1 MKKYNITAILPSG
14 DEVRAKVV
22 AANPTAAIDR
32 MLGNE
37 QFKQFIRDAP
47 IKEIKF
53 YSDGDEEIMPIDID
67 ACQLT
72 MYEGVGCAVEHV
84 ATGVIL
90 GFEEGRFNETAE
102 VLTYPAMMT
111 PEKVAEI
118 MREVGEWLYCF
129 HRSKVFN
136 LREVVQHY
144 LKERGIT
151 KRALAMEIGITEQSL
166 INYLKGDR
174 GLPYEYTENLLVI
187 LRQTGVL

>member
-1 MKKYNITAILPSG
+1 MRKFRIKAVLPNG
-14 DEVRAKVV
+14 DEVKSNVV
-22 AANPTAAIDR
+22 AVSAAAAVEKI
-32 MLGNE
+32 
-37 QFKQFIRDAP
+37 KASSQFIEFLGDIP
-47 IKEIKF
+47 IEDVWFLDEGSEEIKPV
-53 YSDGDEEIMPIDID
+53 GVD
-67 ACQLT
+67 ACRLT
-72 MYEGVGCAVEHV
+72 TFGGVGCAVEHV
-84 ATGVIL
+84 ATGVII
-90 GFEEGRFNETAE
+90 GFEVGRFNETAE

-111 PEKVAEI
+111 PERVAEI

-166 INYLKGDR
+166 TNYLKGDR